1 MEDFFVGSIA
11 PCMIW
16 KIKIGRYQLAL
27 RRVGGRPKK
36 TIFSQIREYF
46 SYLKKI
52 AKDKRFSGNPLS
64 KVFRRV
70 FEAKKIRQV
79 FGINL
84 LAIAIATGIA
94 SPSISAFSSGEVE
107 ITNISPQV
115 IQLTTQNSIRWPV
128 ESVRIT
134 QGYHRFHQAIDLAE
148 PLGSPVYPIT
158 EGRVESIS
166 WQRFGWGNHIIINH
180 GSGFKSLYA
189 HLSKIVVKEGQEVD
203 KNTVIGL
210 IGSTG
215 WSTGPHLHLEVY
227 DNGQPFNPLT
237 ILK

>member
-1 MEDFFVGSIA
+1 MK
-11 PCMIW
+11 W
-16 KIKIGRYQLAL
+16 KIEIGRYQLAL

-36 TIFSQIREYF
+36 TIFSRLREYF

-52 AKDKRFSGNPLS
+52 AEDKRFSGNPVSRVL
-64 KVFRRV
+64 RRI
-70 FEAKKIRQV
+70 FETKKIRQL
-79 FGINL
+79 FGVNL
-84 LAIAIATGIA
+84 LTIAIVSGVV
-94 SPSISAFSSGEVE
+94 SPSISAFSTSEAE

-134 QGYHRFHQAIDLAE
+134 QDYRRFHQAIDLAE

-166 WQRFGWGNHIIINH
+166 WQRFGWGNHIIIDH

-189 HLSKIVVKEGQEVD
+189 HLSKVLVKEGQEVD

-210 IGSTG
+210 IGTTG

>member
-1 MEDFFVGSIA
+1 
-11 PCMIW
+11 MIW

-27 RRVGGRPKK
+27 EKIAGRPKK
-36 TIFSQIREYF
+36 TILSQAREYF
-46 SYLKKI
+46 FYLKKI
-52 AKDKRFSGNPLS
+52 AKDRRFSGNPLS
-64 KVFRRV
+64 KVFRRI
-70 FEAKKIRQV
+70 FEAKKIRQA
-79 FGINL
+79 FGVNL
-84 LAIAIATGIA
+84 LAIAIATGVI
-94 SPSISAFSSGEVE
+94 SPSISAFSSSEAE

-115 IQLTTQNSIRWPV
+115 VQLTTQNSVRWPV
-128 ESVRIT
+128 ESAQIT
-134 QGYHRFHQAIDLAE
+134 QGYRRFHQAIDLAE
-148 PLGSPVYPIT
+148 SLGSPIYPIT
-158 EGRVESIS
+158 EGRIEKIY
-166 WQRFGWGNHIIINH
+166 WQRFGYGNHIIIDH

-237 ILK
+237 ILR

>member
-1 MEDFFVGSIA
+1 MGSIA
-11 PCMIW
+11 PRMIW
-16 KIKIGRYQLAL
+16 KIKIGRYQLSLEKA
-27 RRVGGRPKK
+27 VGRPKK
-36 TIFSQIREYF
+36 TTFSQIREYL
-46 SYLKKI
+46 SYLKKV
-52 AKDKRFSGNPLS
+52 AKDRRFSGSPLS
-64 KVFRRV
+64 KIFRRI
-70 FEAKKIRQV
+70 FEAKKIRHI
-79 FGINL
+79 FGVNL
-84 LAIAIATGIA
+84 LAVAITTGIT
-94 SPSISAFSSGEVE
+94 SPSISAFSNAEVE

-115 IQLTTQNSIRWPV
+115 VQLTTQNSVRWPV

-148 PLGSPVYPIT
+148 PSGSPVYPLA
-158 EGRVESIS
+158 EGKVEKIY
-166 WQRFGWGNHIIINH
+166 WQRFGYGNHVLIDH
-180 GSGFKSLYA
+180 GSDLKSLYA

>member
-1 MEDFFVGSIA
+1 VGSIA

-16 KIKIGRYQLAL
+16 KIKIGRHQLAL

-70 FEAKKIRQV
+70 FEAKRIRQV

-134 QGYHRFHQAIDLAE
+134 QGYRRFHQAIDLAE

-166 WQRFGWGNHIIINH
+166 WQRFGWGNHIIIDH

-189 HLSKIVVKEGQEVD
+189 HLSKVLVKEGQKVD

-210 IGSTG
+210 IGTTG

>member
-1 MEDFFVGSIA
+1 
-11 PCMIW
+11 MIW
-16 KIKIGRYQLAL
+16 KIKLGRYQLTL
-27 RRVGGRPKK
+27 KRVGGRPKK

-46 SYLKKI
+46 SYLRKI
-52 AKDKRFSGNPLS
+52 AEDKRFSGNPVSRVL
-64 KVFRRV
+64 RRV
-70 FEAKKIRQV
+70 FETKKIRQT

-84 LAIAIATGIA
+84 LAIAITMGVT

-134 QGYHRFHQAIDLAE
+134 QGYRRFHQAIDLAE
-148 PLGSPVYPIT
+148 PLGSPVYPLT
-158 EGRVESIS
+158 EGKIEKVFH
-166 WQRFGWGNHIIINH
+166 QKVGYGNHIIVDH

>member
-1 MEDFFVGSIA
+1 
-11 PCMIW
+11 MIC
-16 KIKIGRYQLAL
+16 KIKIGRHQIIL
-27 RRVGGRPKK
+27 RRLTGRPRK
-36 TIFSQIREYF
+36 TIFSRVREYF

-52 AKDKRFSGNPLS
+52 AKDRRFSGNSLS
-64 KVFRRV
+64 RVLRRI
-70 FEAKKIRQV
+70 FEAKKIRQI
-79 FGINL
+79 FGVNL
-84 LAIAIATGIA
+84 LAIAITAGAI
-94 SPSISAFSSGEVE
+94 SPSISAFSSGEAE
-107 ITNISPQV
+107 IINISPQV
-115 IQLTTQNSIRWPV
+115 VQLTTQNSIRWPV

-148 PLGSPVYPIT
+148 PLGSPVYPLT
-158 EGRVESIS
+158 EGKVESVS
-166 WQRFGWGNHIIINH
+166 RQRFGYGNHIVIDH

-189 HLSKIVVKEGQEVD
+189 HLSKIVVKKDQEVD

-215 WSTGPHLHLEVY
+215 WTTGPHLHLEVY

>member
-1 MEDFFVGSIA
+1 VGSIA
-11 PCMIW
+11 PRMIW
-16 KIKIGRYQLAL
+16 EIKIGRWKFILKKAI
-27 RRVGGRPKK
+27 GRPKR
-36 TIFSQIREYF
+36 TIFYRARKYF
-46 SYLKKI
+46 SYLKKV
-52 AKDKRFSGNPLS
+52 AKGGRFTGHPLS
-64 KVFRRV
+64 KVLRRV
-70 FEAKKIRQV
+70 FETKKITQV
-79 FGINL
+79 FGASL
-84 LAIAIATGIA
+84 LVLTITTSIF
-94 SPSISAFSSGEVE
+94 SPSISAFSSNETE
-107 ITNISPQV
+107 ITKISPQ
-115 IQLTTQNSIRWPV
+115 IFQLTTQNSLRWPV

-134 QGYHRFHQAIDLAE
+134 QGYRRFHQAIDLAE

-166 WQRFGWGNHIIINH
+166 WQKFGWGNHIVIDH

-189 HLSKIVVKEGQEVD
+189 HLSKIVVKKGQEVD

-210 IGSTG
+210 IGTTG

>member
-1 MEDFFVGSIA
+1 VGSIA
-11 PCMIW
+11 PRMIW
-16 KIKIGRYQLAL
+16 KIKIGRYQLSLKKVA
-27 RRVGGRPKK
+27 GRPKK
-36 TIFSQIREYF
+36 TTFSRIREYF

-52 AKDKRFSGNPLS
+52 AKDRRFSGNPLS
-64 KVFRRV
+64 KVFRRI

-79 FGINL
+79 FGVNL
-84 LAIAIATGIA
+84 LAVAITTGIA
-94 SPSISAFSSGEVE
+94 SPSISAFSNAEAE

-115 IQLTTQNSIRWPV
+115 VQLTTQNSVRWPV

-148 PLGSPVYPIT
+148 PSGSPVYPLA
-158 EGRVESIS
+158 EGKVEKIY
-166 WQRFGWGNHIIINH
+166 WQRFGYGNHVLIDH
-180 GSGFKSLYA
+180 GSDLKSLYA